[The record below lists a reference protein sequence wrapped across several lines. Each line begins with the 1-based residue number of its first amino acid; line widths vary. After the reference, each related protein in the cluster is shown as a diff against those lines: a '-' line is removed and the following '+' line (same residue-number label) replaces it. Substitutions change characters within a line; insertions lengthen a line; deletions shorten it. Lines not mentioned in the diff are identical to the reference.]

1 MDRSHDSRFAGRDRG
16 VRRIRSVTAWAAVG
30 ATALA
35 AVMGMVFARSA
46 TAAPAGRQPGTDA
59 GTGAGTDAGTDAGT
73 GSGYDD
79 QGGSSVQDDPQLQ
92 PPAQAP
98 GWDLGGGGHH
108 ASSGGS

>member
-1 MDRSHDSRFAGRDRG
+1 MDRSHDSRFAVRDRG
-16 VRRIRSVTAWAAVG
+16 LRRITSVTAWAAAG

-46 TAAPAGRQPGTDA
+46 TAAPAGPQSSTD
-59 GTGAGTDAGTDAGT
+59 TGT

-79 QGGSSVQDDPQLQ
+79 QGGSTVQHDPQLQ